1 MRQSGNDLQHM
12 THPMTHHM
20 THHMTHPMT
29 HAPVWERLATAFAVP
44 LMPLFLSLK
53 LVRSL
58 AFPLIGLMSRSTQL
72 TDDKVVLGVSH
83 GKLIFSLVITGTG
96 FAVHLA
102 WLRSQNPGIRVLE
115 RPGLAQYGQL
125 EMDSLP
131 PTPQSS
137 PTRHVKQPA
146 RAREKKRRSTSASSH
161 RRSARDGDS
170 SVRLLSDA
178 DHSASEHDDG

>member
-1 MRQSGNDLQHM
+1 MR
-12 THPMTHHM
+12 PA
-20 THHMTHPMT
+20 
-29 HAPVWERLATAFAVP
+29 HA
-44 LMPLFLSLK
+44 PLFLSLK
-53 LVRSL
+53 LVRPL
-58 AFPLIGLMSRSTQL
+58 AFPLIGVMSRSTQL

-83 GKLIFSLVITGTG
+83 GKLIFSLAITGTG

-102 WLRSQNPGIRVLE
+102 WLRYQNPGIRVLK

-131 PTPQSS
+131 PTPRSS
-137 PTRHVKQPA
+137 PTRPKNVKQSVRSKGSA
-146 RAREKKRRSTSASSH
+146 CAESSRRRSVHDSSAC
-161 RRSARDGDS
+161 DGDT